1 MRPLILPRC
10 QQPTNII
17 PPHFANAANAG
28 ILFGGIA
35 VRAVCNYIIYVLRPI
50 PTAYFAKMTG
60 VGNDIEGLT

>member
-1 MRPLILPRC
+1 
-10 QQPTNII
+10 NII

-35 VRAVCNYIIYVLRPI
+35 VRAVCNYIIYILRPI